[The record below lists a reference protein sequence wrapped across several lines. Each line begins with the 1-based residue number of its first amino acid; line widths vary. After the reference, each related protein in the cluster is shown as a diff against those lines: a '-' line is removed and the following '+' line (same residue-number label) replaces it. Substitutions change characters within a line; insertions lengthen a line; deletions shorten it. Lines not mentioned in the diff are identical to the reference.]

1 MKVEEVDVEMV
12 VGVEVVDEKVEEVEM
27 VIGVEVVDKVIEVK
41 VADLMV
47 EEV

>member
-27 VIGVEVVDKVIEVK
+27 VIGVEVVDKVK